1 MYRILQVALVAALG
15 LGGCTMSKAPDLG
28 LLDLVARNTEA
39 RGGRAAIE
47 AIQSLEARLR
57 IVEPT
62 YTAEGVWRVD
72 RRGRMRID
80 VFIGGKRVFTEAFD
94 GVNGWQMAG
103 DAERA
108 KAASPEGA
116 AALRHS
122 AQLPTSVLG
131 LHEMAAHGHRLELAG
146 REEIGGAPYYAVV
159 LTLDDGFETRYSLD
173 PSSFL
178 VTRSRVRKAL
188 HPDND
193 PTPTTI
199 ETVWSDFRRVSG
211 VLFPFEA
218 RDTDLATG
226 KLLQTTTLLE
236 MSANRP
242 ADDGLFRMPRSNF
255 KRPDVFFPAVER
267 FLE

>member
-1 MYRILQVALVAALG
+1 MFGIRKVTLAVAIAIAA
-15 LGGCTMSKAPDLG
+15 CRTSPAPDTNLPE
-28 LLDLVARNTEA
+28 LVARNTEA

-47 AIQSLEARLR
+47 AIQSLEAKLQ

-62 YTAEGVWRVD
+62 YTADGVWRVD

-80 VFIGGKRVFTEAFD
+80 VFIAGKRVFTEAFD
-94 GVNGWQMAG
+94 GRAGWQLPA
-103 DAERA
+103 DAEVG
-108 KAASPEGA
+108 KAASPQGA

-122 AQLPTSVLG
+122 GQMPTNILG
-131 LHEMAAHGHRLELAG
+131 LHEMAAHGHRLDFVA
-146 REEIGGAPYYAVV
+146 REEIAGARYYVLV
-159 LTLDDGFETRYSLD
+159 LTLNDGFATRYYVD

-178 VTRSRVRKAL
+178 ITRSRVHKAL

-236 MSANRP
+236 LSANRP
-242 ADDGLFRMPRSNF
+242 ADDGLFRMPGSN
-255 KRPDVFFPAVER
+255 
-267 FLE
+267 

>member
-1 MYRILQVALVAALG
+1 VFRNRQLTLLAVLILA
-15 LGGCTMSKAPDLG
+15 GCRTSKSPDLG
-28 LLDLVARNTEA
+28 LSELVSENAAA

-47 AIQSLEARLR
+47 AIQSLEAKLR

-62 YTAEGVWRVD
+62 YAAEGVWRVD

-80 VFIGGKRVFTEAFD
+80 VSIGGKRVFTEAFD
-94 GVNGWQMAG
+94 GTNGWQMPG
-103 DAERA
+103 DAPP

-122 AQLPTSVLG
+122 GQLPTNILG
-131 LHEMAAHGHRLELAG
+131 LHEMAAHGHRLDLVA
-146 REEIGGAPYYAVV
+146 REQIGGISYYALV
-159 LTLDDGFETRYSLD
+159 LTLDDGFQTRYYVD

-178 VTRSRVRKAL
+178 ITRSRVHKAL

-193 PTPTTI
+193 PTPSTI
-199 ETVWSDFRRVSG
+199 ETVWSDFRPVAG

-226 KLLQTTTLLE
+226 KLLQTTKLLE
-236 MSANRP
+236 MSANRSTE
-242 ADDGLFRMPRSNF
+242 DGLFHSP
-255 KRPDVFFPAVER
+255 
-267 FLE
+267 

>member
-1 MYRILQVALVAALG
+1 MFRVRQLTLLAALG
-15 LGGCTMSKAPDLG
+15 LAGCATSKAPDLG
-28 LLDLVARNTEA
+28 LSELVSRNAAA

-47 AIQSLEARLR
+47 AIQSLDARLR

-62 YTAEGVWRVD
+62 YSVEGVWRVD

-80 VFIGGKRVFTEAFD
+80 VSIGGKRVFTEAFD
-94 GVNGWQMAG
+94 GTNGWQMAG
-103 DAERA
+103 DAPP

-122 AQLPTSVLG
+122 GQLPTNILG
-131 LHEMAAHGHRLELAG
+131 LHEMATHGHRLELVG
-146 REEIGGAPYYAVV
+146 REQIGGISHYALV
-159 LTLDDGFETRYSLD
+159 LTLDDGFQTRYYVD
-173 PSSFL
+173 PSTFL
-178 VTRSRVRKAL
+178 ITRSRVHKAL

-199 ETVWSDFRRVSG
+199 ETVWSDFRPVAG
-211 VLFPFEA
+211 VLVPFEA

-236 MSANRP
+236 MTANRP
-242 ADDGLFRMPRSNF
+242 VDDE
-255 KRPDVFFPAVER
+255 FFQVPKGAGR
-267 FLE
+267 

>member
-1 MYRILQVALVAALG
+1 MSGIREVAFLALLAFAGCAAPR
-15 LGGCTMSKAPDLG
+15 SPDLA
-28 LLDLVARNTEA
+28 LAEVVARHAEA

-47 AIQSLEARLR
+47 TIESLEARLR

-62 YTAEGVWRVD
+62 YTAEGTWRVD

-80 VFIGGKRVFTEAFD
+80 VFIGGKRVFTEAYD
-94 GVNGWQMAG
+94 GRSGWQRTG
-103 DAERA
+103 DDAPA

-122 AQLPTSVLG
+122 GQLPTNVLG
-131 LHEMAAHGHRLELAG
+131 LHEMAAHGHRLALAG
-146 REEIGGAPYYAVV
+146 REEIGGVRYYVV
-159 LTLDDGFETRYSLD
+159 LLTLDDGFPTRYFVD
-173 PSSFL
+173 PASFL
-178 VTRSRVRKAL
+178 ITRSRVHKAL

-199 ETVWSDFRRVSG
+199 ETVWSDFRPVAG

-226 KLLQTTTLLE
+226 KLLQATTLLE

-242 ADDGLFRMPRSNF
+242 AGDDLFQPPAANP
-255 KRPDVFFPAVER
+255 KR
-267 FLE
+267 

>member
-1 MYRILQVALVAALG
+1 VFRNRQILLVASLVLA
-15 LGGCTMSKAPDLG
+15 GCTASQAPDLG
-28 LLDLVARNTEA
+28 LPDLVARNTDA

-47 AIQSLEARLR
+47 AIQSLEAKLR

-94 GVNGWQMAG
+94 GRNGWQKAG
-103 DAERA
+103 DAGQA
-108 KAASPEGA
+108 KAASLEGA

-122 AQLPTSVLG
+122 GQLPTNILG
-131 LHEMAAHGHRLELAG
+131 LHEMASHGHRLDLAG
-146 REEIGGAPYYAVV
+146 REEIGGTLYYALA
-159 LTLDDGFETRYSLD
+159 LTLDDGFTTRYYLD

-236 MSANRP
+236 LAANRP
-242 ADDGLFRMPRSNF
+242 ADDRLFQTP
-255 KRPDVFFPAVER
+255 
-267 FLE
+267 

>member
-1 MYRILQVALVAALG
+1 MSLTRRLALVIVFG
-15 LGGCTMSKAPDLG
+15 LAGCATSKAPDLG
-28 LLDLVARNTEA
+28 LSDLIARNAEA
-39 RGGRAAIE
+39 RGGSTAIE
-47 AIQSLEARLR
+47 AIRSLEARLR

-62 YTAEGVWRVD
+62 YTAEGLWRVD

-80 VFIGGKRVFTEAFD
+80 VSIGGKRVFTEAFD
-94 GVNGWQMAG
+94 GTNGWQLPG

-122 AQLPTSVLG
+122 AQLPTNVLG
-131 LHEMAAHGHRLELAG
+131 LHEMAAHGHRLDLAG
-146 REEIGGAPYYAVV
+146 REEIGGTLYYTVV
-159 LTLDDGFETRYSLD
+159 LTLDDGNQTRYYLD
-173 PSSFL
+173 PSNFL
-178 VTRSRVRKAL
+178 IVRARVHKAL

-199 ETVWSDFRRVSG
+199 ETVWSDFRPVSG

-218 RDTDLATG
+218 RDTDLATR

-236 MSANRP
+236 MTANRP
-242 ADDGLFRMPRSNF
+242 AGDDLFQIP
-255 KRPDVFFPAVER
+255 
-267 FLE
+267 

>member
-1 MYRILQVALVAALG
+1 MFRIRQVTVCAALA
-15 LGGCTMSKAPDLG
+15 LAGCVTSKVSDLALPDLI
-28 LLDLVARNTEA
+28 ARNTAA
-39 RGGRAAIE
+39 RGGREAIE
-47 AIQSLEARLR
+47 VIQSLEAKLR

-62 YTAEGVWRVD
+62 YTADGVWRVD

-94 GVNGWQMAG
+94 GANGWQMAG
-103 DAERA
+103 NAERA

-122 AQLPTSVLG
+122 GQLPTNILG
-131 LHEMAAHGHRLELAG
+131 LHEMAAHGHRLDLAG
-146 REEIGGAPYYAVV
+146 REELGGVLYYAVV
-159 LTLDDGFETRYSLD
+159 LTLDDGSQTRYYID

-199 ETVWSDFRRVSG
+199 ETVWSDFRPVSG

-226 KLLQTTTLLE
+226 RLLQTTTLVELT
-236 MSANRP
+236 ANRP
-242 ADDGLFRMPRSNF
+242 AEDRLFQMP
-255 KRPDVFFPAVER
+255 
-267 FLE
+267 

>member
-1 MYRILQVALVAALG
+1 VFGIRQVALAAVLG
-15 LGGCTMSKAPDLG
+15 LAGCTTPKAPDLG
-28 LLDLVARNTEA
+28 LSELVARNAES

-47 AIQSLEARLR
+47 AIQSLEASLR

-62 YTAEGVWRVD
+62 YMAEGLWRVD

-80 VFIGGKRVFTEAFD
+80 VSIGGKRVLTEAFD
-94 GVNGWQMAG
+94 GRNGWQTGG
-103 DAERA
+103 DAGRA
-108 KAASPEGA
+108 KAASPEGS

-122 AQLPTSVLG
+122 AQLPTNVLG
-131 LHEMAAHGHRLELAG
+131 LHEMAAHGHRLRLIG
-146 REEIGGAPYYAVV
+146 REEIAGTLYYAIG
-159 LTLDDGFETRYSLD
+159 LTLDDGFTTRYYVD
-173 PSSFL
+173 RKSFL
-178 VTRSRVRKAL
+178 ITRSRVHKAL

-199 ETVWSDFRRVSG
+199 ETLWSDFRPVSR

-236 MSANRP
+236 MNANRP
-242 ADDGLFRMPRSNF
+242 IDDDLFQMP
-255 KRPDVFFPAVER
+255 
-267 FLE
+267 

>member
-1 MYRILQVALVAALG
+1 VSRTLPVAIVAALG
-15 LGGCTMSKAPDLG
+15 IAGCTASRAPDLG
-28 LLDLVARNTEA
+28 LPELIDRNADA

-47 AIQSLEARLR
+47 SIRSLEATLT

-62 YTAEGVWRVD
+62 YTADAVWRVD

-80 VFIGGKRVFTEAFD
+80 VSIGGKVVFTEAFD
-94 GVNGWQMAG
+94 GRSGWQRAG
-103 DAERA
+103 DAAPA
-108 KAASPEGA
+108 KAASPDGS

-122 AQLPTSVLG
+122 AELPTNVLG
-131 LHEMAAHGHRLELAG
+131 LHEMAAHGHRLDLAG
-146 REEIGGAPYYAVV
+146 REEIGGVRYHVVV
-159 LTLDDGFETRYSLD
+159 LTLDDGFTTRYFVD

-178 VTRSRVRKAL
+178 VARSRVRKAL

-199 ETVWSDFRRVSG
+199 ETVWSDFRPVAG

-242 ADDGLFRMPRSNF
+242 VEDDLFQNPNSTGR
-255 KRPDVFFPAVER
+255 
-267 FLE
+267 